1 MRKVLNETLRVPWEQ
16 WQKARMH
23 SKSFLLLL
31 IHHRSRL
38 SPQKKAKAKE
48 PLLHTHFIRRCFRLS
63 YDSLLRANG
72 TRKIISAGIYLQ
84 LRVTLNLFLSF
95 FFFFRFFSIS
105 SKSQF
110 IQLFFSFFSS
120 PKTVTGELR
129 NYLTVLFRFFFP
141 HRFVSLFTNL
151 LAGARNWWLS
161 CLKRILFTTRPPKW
175 IKKR

>member
-16 WQKARMH
+16 WQKAPMH

-95 FFFFRFFSIS
+95 FFFRFFSIS

-129 NYLTVLFRFFFP
+129 NYLTVY
-141 HRFVSLFTNL
+141 FVSFSLKVSSLFSPIFSLVLVTGDCH
-151 LAGARNWWLS
+151 A
-161 CLKRILFTTRPPKW
+161 
-175 IKKR
+175 